1 MHEGRIACRQKSI
14 YTTTTPIEAAG
25 TLERLSGEKLITL
38 QEPAL
43 AYTQKNDTIRPG
55 KQMLMYL
62 MPFFNETKLG
72 NQTDDSV
79 IQRNVL

>member
-1 MHEGRIACRQKSI
+1 V
-14 YTTTTPIEAAG
+14 AG
-25 TLERLSGEKLITL
+25 TLERPSGEKLITP

-72 NQTDDSV
+72 N
-79 IQRNVL
+79 